1 MQRDPRALLE
11 GYILRSRYRVGKVLG
26 VGGFGITYLVED
38 EKYHRQL
45 AMKEY
50 YPKEWACRGLD
61 GRQLFP
67 RDQSKLG
74 VYRHGLDVFFQEAKI
89 LQSLQ
94 NDQVVVNVYH
104 FYKENN
110 TAYLLMEYVEG
121 DTLATLAKKRGKPF
135 VEEELQ
141 PIIKDIATSL
151 EHIHEHGLLH
161 RDVSPDNIMIDHSGK
176 AKLIDFGATR
186 QYALDETTDLSV
198 VVKPGF
204 APVEQYSRTG
214 KQGPWT
220 DVYALAATY
229 YYLLT
234 GKKPLSA
241 VERTTGSKMKT
252 LRQQCPEASENT
264 NRAIEN
270 ALKLDYSQ
278 RTQSMHDFLKQL
290 DAGYQGGQ
298 IPYIKMQIM
307 GNRRKFRFLS
317 GQRIRIGREC
327 DCDICLMQADISR
340 IHCELIYDMKSKQ
353 FVVTDCSSNGTYTK
367 LGLIGKGRYAILKPG
382 DSFYLVCPENWFDL
396 EVK

>member
-1 MQRDPRALLE
+1 MQRDPRALPE
-11 GYILRSRYRVGKVLG
+11 GYILRNRYHVGKVLG

-38 EKYHRQL
+38 GKYHRQL

-67 RDQSKLG
+67 RDQSKQG
-74 VYRHGLDVFFQEAKI
+74 VYQHGLDVFFQEAKI

-94 NDQVVVNVYH
+94 YDEVVVNVYH

-135 VEEELQ
+135 EEKELQ
-141 PIIKDIATSL
+141 PIIKDIAMSL

-176 AKLIDFGATR
+176 VKLIDFGATR

-252 LRQQCPEASENT
+252 LRQQCPGAGEST

-270 ALKLDYSQ
+270 ALKLDYSK
-278 RTQSMHDFLKQL
+278 RTQSMHDFLNQL
-290 DAGYQGGQ
+290 GVEYQGGQ
-298 IPYIKMQIM
+298 TPYIKMQTA
-307 GNRRKFRFLS
+307 GEKRKFRFLS
-317 GQRIRIGREC
+317 GQKIRIGRNHG
-327 DCDICLMQADISR
+327 CDICLMQADVSR
-340 IHCELIYDMKSKQ
+340 IHCELFYDQASKQ

-367 LGLIGKGRYAILKPG
+367 MGLIGKGKYVLLRPG
-382 DSFYLVCPENWFDL
+382 DSFYLVFPGNRFDL